1 MAAAAAEA
9 ADNATAVKIKNN
21 TLISKKK
28 QGLLYAVLV
37 YFLSDFCYNKTV
49 NNSIEVAMKKIVA
62 GILAHVDAGKT
73 TLAEAMLYRTGKLRK
88 IGRVDHGD
96 TALDTHT
103 LERERGIT
111 IFASQAV
118 FSTDKIEVTLLDTPG
133 HVDFSSETERVL
145 GVLDYAILV
154 ISGLD
159 GVQAH
164 TRTLWKLLKVYN
176 VPTFVFVTKMDFA
189 RKSRDEIIKNL
200 NSELDGSFI
209 DFSDISTVGEELALC
224 SESMME
230 KFLGGEVL
238 TDDEIAKAIAA
249 RQVIPCF
256 FGSGLK
262 TEGIDESI
270 AAMERFTLQKIYPS
284 SFGAKVFKISH
295 DPQGVRLTHIKVTG
309 GSVKVRDIIND
320 EKVSGIRIY
329 SGAKFAASD
338 EVGAGE
344 ICVLTGL
351 DNTCNGQGLGF
362 ESSGESAVLEP
373 VMNYRIVL
381 PKECDAQTMLPKLR
395 ELEEEDPQLH
405 VSWNSHLREI
415 HVGLM
420 GEVQAEILKSI
431 VAERFGVNIDIDSG
445 RVMYKETIADT
456 VEGVGHYE
464 PLRHYAEVHL
474 IMEPLPRGSGLLFKS
489 DCSEDVLDR
498 NWQRLI
504 LMHLGE
510 KQHLGVLTGSP
521 ITDMKITLAAGRAHV
536 KHTEGGDFRQ
546 ATYRAVRQGLMKAK
560 SRLLEPYFSFRLEV
574 PNEQIGRA
582 ISDIRMK
589 SGTFDSP
596 EDSGGISILK
606 GKAPV
611 TELNGYASEVA
622 AYTGGRGH
630 LYCESA
636 GYDECHNAEKVIA
649 ELAYDPEADL
659 DNTPDSVFCAHG
671 GGFGVK
677 WDKVEEYMHLE
688 SCLKKEKP
696 FTPSVN
702 RRNLHIDDKELEAI
716 MEREFGKPKYEL
728 YRPKEKAADEEN
740 ETVELSDR
748 KNYVLVDGY
757 NVIFAWDE
765 LKSLADTDLGAA
777 RERLMEILCNYGAYT
792 KNDVVLVFDAYKVPG
807 NTGER
812 FDFHNIHVAYTK
824 ERELGDVYIER
835 LISEIGKN
843 DRVRVVTSDNLIQL
857 SAVRFGV
864 LRMSAAEFER
874 EVDSVH
880 AKIGKFLDEIRE
892 KNSKTTVDEITEI

>member
-1 MAAAAAEA
+1 
-9 ADNATAVKIKNN
+9 
-21 TLISKKK
+21 
-28 QGLLYAVLV
+28 
-37 YFLSDFCYNKTV
+37 
-49 NNSIEVAMKKIVA
+49 MKKIVA

-133 HVDFSSETERVL
+133 HVDFSSETERTL
-145 GVLDYAILV
+145 SVLDYAILV

-159 GVQAH
+159 GVQSH
-164 TRTLWKLLKVYN
+164 TLTLWKLLKFYN
-176 VPTFVFVTKMDFA
+176 IPTFVFVTKMDFA
-189 RKSRDEIIKNL
+189 RKSREEIIENL
-200 NSELDGSFI
+200 NSELDGEFV
-209 DFSDISTVGEELALC
+209 DFGDKEAVSENMALC
-224 SESMME
+224 SERLME
-230 KFLGGEVL
+230 KYLSGEEI
-238 TDDEIAKAIAA
+238 DEKEIAEAIKL
-249 RQVIPCF
+249 RKIFPCF

-262 TEGIDESI
+262 LDGIDKFIKALEEYTI
-270 AAMERFTLQKIYPS
+270 QPEYPEG
-284 SFGAKVFKISH
+284 FGAKVFKISH
-295 DPQGVRLTHIKVTG
+295 DSQGVRLTHVKVTG
-309 GSVKVRDIIND
+309 GSVKVREMIGD
-320 EKVSGIRIY
+320 EKISGIRIY
-329 SGAKFAASD
+329 SGAKFTTAD
-338 EVGAGE
+338 EVGSGG
-344 ICVLTGL
+344 ICALTGL
-351 DNTCNGQGLGF
+351 DKTHNGQGLGF
-362 ESSGESAVLEP
+362 EDAGEKPTLEP
-373 VMNYRIVL
+373 VMNYRVVL
-381 PKECDAQTMLPKLR
+381 PDGCDADTLLPKLR

-405 VSWNSHLREI
+405 VTWNSHLKEI

-431 VAERFGVNIDIDSG
+431 FAERFGVKIDIDSG
-445 RVMYKETIADT
+445 RVMYKETVENT

-474 IMEPLPRGSGLLFKS
+474 IMEPLPRGAGLIFKT
-489 DCSEDVLDR
+489 DCSEDTLDR

-521 ITDMKITLAAGRAHV
+521 ITDMKITLAAGRAHI

-546 ATYRAVRQGLMKAK
+546 ATYRAVRHGLMQAK
-560 SRLLEPYFSFRLEV
+560 SKLLEPYFSFRLEV
-574 PNEQIGRA
+574 PSEQIGRA
-582 ISDIRMK
+582 INDIRMK
-589 SGTFDSP
+589 SGCFESP
-596 EDSGGISILK
+596 EESGGISVLS
-606 GKAPV
+606 GRAPV

-622 AYTGGRGH
+622 AYTGGRGR

-636 GYDECHNAEKVIA
+636 GYDDCHNAEKVIA

-659 DNTPDSVFCAHG
+659 ENTPDSVFCAHG

-677 WDKVEEYMHLE
+677 WNKVGEYMHLE
-688 SCLKKEKP
+688 SCLEKEKP
-696 FTPSVN
+696 YTPPIN

-716 MEREFGKPKYEL
+716 MEREFGKPRYEL
-728 YRPKEKAADEEN
+728 YRPTAKKNDGNQTDFEMTE
-740 ETVELSDR
+740 R
-748 KNYVLVDGY
+748 KSYVLVDGY

-765 LKSLADTDLGAA
+765 LKRLADTDLGAA
-777 RERLMEILCNYGAYT
+777 RERLMEILCNYSAYT
-792 KNDVVLVFDAYKVPG
+792 KNNVVLVFDAYKVPG

-812 FDFHNIHVAYTK
+812 FDFHNIHVVYTK
-824 ERELGDVYIER
+824 ERELGDVYIEK

-892 KNSKTTVDEITEI
+892 KNPKTKIDEISKI

>member
-1 MAAAAAEA
+1 
-9 ADNATAVKIKNN
+9 
-21 TLISKKK
+21 
-28 QGLLYAVLV
+28 
-37 YFLSDFCYNKTV
+37 
-49 NNSIEVAMKKIVA
+49 MKKIIA

-96 TALDTHT
+96 TALDTHA

-118 FSTDKIEVTLLDTPG
+118 FSTDKMEVTLLDTPG
-133 HVDFSSETERVL
+133 HVDFSSETERTL

-159 GVQAH
+159 GVQSH
-164 TRTLWKLLKVYN
+164 TLTLWKLLRLYG

-189 RKSRDEIIKNL
+189 RKSREEIIENL
-200 NSELDGSFI
+200 NSELDGEFV
-209 DFSDISTVGEELALC
+209 DFGDEAAMSEGLALC

-230 KFLGGEVL
+230 KYLGGE
-238 TDDEIAKAIAA
+238 TIDEREIAEAIKL
-249 RQVIPCF
+249 RQVFPCF

-262 TEGIDESI
+262 LDGIDEFIDALEKYTIQPEYSE
-270 AAMERFTLQKIYPS
+270 A
-284 SFGAKVFKISH
+284 FGAKVFKISH

-309 GSVKVRDIIND
+309 GSIKVREMIGD
-320 EKVSGIRIY
+320 EKISGIRIY
-329 SGAKFAASD
+329 SGAKFTTAD
-338 EVGAGE
+338 EGKSGE
-344 ICVLTGL
+344 ICALTGL
-351 DNTCNGQGLGF
+351 DKTHNGQGLGF
-362 ESSGESAVLEP
+362 EAAGERSTLEP
-373 VMNYRIVL
+373 VMNYRVVL
-381 PKECDAQTMLPKLR
+381 PDGCDADTILPKLR

-405 VSWNSHLREI
+405 VTWNSHLKEI

-420 GEVQAEILKSI
+420 GDVQAEILKSI
-431 VAERFGVNIDIDSG
+431 VAERFGVKIDIDSG
-445 RVMYKETIADT
+445 RVMYKETIENK
-456 VEGVGHYE
+456 VEGIGHYE

-474 IMEPLPRGSGLLFKS
+474 IMEPLPRGSGLVFRT
-489 DCSEDVLDR
+489 DCSEDTLDR

-521 ITDMKITLAAGRAHV
+521 ITDMRITLAAGRAHI

-546 ATYRAVRQGLMKAK
+546 ATYRAVRQGLMQAK
-560 SRLLEPYFSFRLEV
+560 SKLLEPYFSFRLEV
-574 PNEQIGRA
+574 PSEQIGRA
-582 ISDIRMK
+582 INDIRMR
-589 SGTFDSP
+589 SGSFDSP
-596 EDSGGISILK
+596 EESGGISVLR
-606 GKAPV
+606 GRAPV

-622 AYTGGRGH
+622 AYTGGRGR

-636 GYDECHNAEKVIA
+636 GYDDCHNAEKVIA

-659 DNTPDSVFCAHG
+659 ENTPDSVFCAHG

-677 WDKVEEYMHLE
+677 WNKVGEYMHLE
-688 SCLKKEKP
+688 SCLEKEKP
-696 FTPSVN
+696 YTPPVN

-728 YRPKEKAADEEN
+728 YRPTAKKNDGNQTDFEMTE
-740 ETVELSDR
+740 R
-748 KNYVLVDGY
+748 KSYVLVDGY

-777 RERLMEILCNYGAYT
+777 RERLMEILCNYSAYT
-792 KNDVVLVFDAYKVPG
+792 KNNVVLVFDAYKVPG

-812 FDFHNIHVAYTK
+812 FDFHNIHVVYTK
-824 ERELGDVYIER
+824 ERELGDVYIEK

-892 KNSKTTVDEITEI
+892 KNPKTKIDEIVK

>member
-1 MAAAAAEA
+1 
-9 ADNATAVKIKNN
+9 
-21 TLISKKK
+21 
-28 QGLLYAVLV
+28 
-37 YFLSDFCYNKTV
+37 
-49 NNSIEVAMKKIVA
+49 MKKIIA

-96 TALDTHT
+96 TALDTHA

-118 FSTDKIEVTLLDTPG
+118 FSTYKMEVTLLDTPG
-133 HVDFSSETERVL
+133 HVDFSSETERTL

-159 GVQAH
+159 GVQSH
-164 TRTLWKLLKVYN
+164 TLTLWKLLRLYG

-189 RKSRDEIIKNL
+189 RKSREEIIENL
-200 NSELDGSFI
+200 NSELDGEFV
-209 DFSDISTVGEELALC
+209 DFGDEAAMSEGLALC

-230 KFLGGEVL
+230 KYLGGE
-238 TDDEIAKAIAA
+238 TIDEREIAEAIKL
-249 RQVIPCF
+249 RQVFPCF

-262 TEGIDESI
+262 LDGIDEFIDALEKYTIQPEYSE
-270 AAMERFTLQKIYPS
+270 A
-284 SFGAKVFKISH
+284 FGAKVFKISH

-309 GSVKVRDIIND
+309 GSIKVREMIGD
-320 EKVSGIRIY
+320 EKISGIRIY
-329 SGAKFAASD
+329 SGAKFTTAD
-338 EVGAGE
+338 EGKSGE
-344 ICVLTGL
+344 ICALTGL
-351 DNTCNGQGLGF
+351 DKTHNGQGLGF
-362 ESSGESAVLEP
+362 EAAGERPTLEP
-373 VMNYRIVL
+373 VMNYRVVL
-381 PKECDAQTMLPKLR
+381 PDGCDADTILPKLR

-405 VSWNSHLREI
+405 VTWNSHLKEI

-420 GEVQAEILKSI
+420 GDVQAEILKSI
-431 VAERFGVNIDIDSG
+431 VAERFGVKIDIDSG
-445 RVMYKETIADT
+445 RVMYKETIENK
-456 VEGVGHYE
+456 VEGIGHYE

-474 IMEPLPRGSGLLFKS
+474 IMEPLPRGSGLVFRT
-489 DCSEDVLDR
+489 DCSEDTLDR

-521 ITDMKITLAAGRAHV
+521 ITDMRITLAAGRAHI

-546 ATYRAVRQGLMKAK
+546 ATYRAVRQGLMQAK
-560 SRLLEPYFSFRLEV
+560 SKLLEPYFSFRLEV
-574 PNEQIGRA
+574 PSEQIGRA
-582 ISDIRMK
+582 INDIRMR
-589 SGTFDSP
+589 SGSFDSP
-596 EDSGGISILK
+596 EESGGISVLR
-606 GKAPV
+606 GRAPV

-622 AYTGGRGH
+622 AYTGGRGR

-636 GYDECHNAEKVIA
+636 GYDDCHNAEKVIA

-659 DNTPDSVFCAHG
+659 ENTPDSVFCAHG

-677 WDKVEEYMHLE
+677 WNKVGEYMHLE
-688 SCLKKEKP
+688 SCLEKEKP
-696 FTPSVN
+696 YTPPVN

-728 YRPKEKAADEEN
+728 YRPTAKKNDGNQTDFEMTE
-740 ETVELSDR
+740 R
-748 KNYVLVDGY
+748 KSYVLVDGY

-777 RERLMEILCNYGAYT
+777 RERLMEILCNYSAYT
-792 KNDVVLVFDAYKVPG
+792 KNNVVLVFDAYKVPG

-812 FDFHNIHVAYTK
+812 FDFHNIHVVYTK
-824 ERELGDVYIER
+824 ERELGDVYIEK

-864 LRMSAAEFER
+864 LRMSAVEFER

-892 KNSKTTVDEITEI
+892 KNPKTKIDEIVK

>member
-1 MAAAAAEA
+1 
-9 ADNATAVKIKNN
+9 
-21 TLISKKK
+21 
-28 QGLLYAVLV
+28 
-37 YFLSDFCYNKTV
+37 
-49 NNSIEVAMKKIVA
+49 MKKIIA

-111 IFASQAV
+111 IFASQAI
-118 FSTDKIEVTLLDTPG
+118 FSTDKMEVTLLDTPG
-133 HVDFSSETERVL
+133 HVDFSSETERTL

-159 GVQAH
+159 GVQSH
-164 TRTLWKLLKVYN
+164 TLTLWKLLRLYG

-189 RKSRDEIIKNL
+189 RKSREEIIENL
-200 NSELDGSFI
+200 NSELDGEFV
-209 DFSDISTVGEELALC
+209 DFGDEAAMSEGLALC

-230 KFLGGEVL
+230 KYLGGE
-238 TDDEIAKAIAA
+238 TIDEREIAEAIKL
-249 RQVIPCF
+249 RQVFPCF

-262 TEGIDESI
+262 LDGIDEFIDALEKYTIQPEYS
-270 AAMERFTLQKIYPS
+270 EV
-284 SFGAKVFKISH
+284 FGAKVFKISH

-309 GSVKVRDIIND
+309 GSIKVREMIGN
-320 EKVSGIRIY
+320 EKISGIRIY
-329 SGAKFAASD
+329 SGAKFTTAD
-338 EVGAGE
+338 EGKSGE
-344 ICVLTGL
+344 ICALTGL
-351 DNTCNGQGLGF
+351 DKTHNGQGLGF
-362 ESSGESAVLEP
+362 ESAGERPTLEP
-373 VMNYRIVL
+373 VMNYRVVL
-381 PKECDAQTMLPKLR
+381 PDGCDADTILPKLR

-405 VSWNSHLREI
+405 VTWNSHLKEI

-420 GEVQAEILKSI
+420 GDVQAEILKSI
-431 VAERFGVNIDIDSG
+431 VAERFGVKIDIDSG
-445 RVMYKETIADT
+445 RVMYKETIENK
-456 VEGVGHYE
+456 VEGIGHYE

-474 IMEPLPRGSGLLFKS
+474 IMEPLPRGSGLVFRT
-489 DCSEDVLDR
+489 DCSEDTLDR

-521 ITDMKITLAAGRAHV
+521 ITDMRITLAAGRAHI

-546 ATYRAVRQGLMKAK
+546 ATYRAVRQGLMQAK
-560 SRLLEPYFSFRLEV
+560 SKLLEPYFSFRLEV
-574 PNEQIGRA
+574 PSEQIGRA
-582 ISDIRMK
+582 INDIRMK
-589 SGTFDSP
+589 SGSFDSP
-596 EDSGGISILK
+596 EESGGISVRR
-606 GKAPV
+606 GRAPV

-622 AYTGGRGH
+622 AYTGGRGR

-636 GYDECHNAEKVIA
+636 GYDDCHNAEKVIA

-659 DNTPDSVFCAHG
+659 ENTPDSVFCAHG

-677 WDKVEEYMHLE
+677 WNKVGEYMHLE
-688 SCLKKEKP
+688 SCLEKEKP
-696 FTPSVN
+696 YTPPVN

-728 YRPKEKAADEEN
+728 YRPTSKKNDGNQTDFEMTE
-740 ETVELSDR
+740 R
-748 KNYVLVDGY
+748 KSYVLVDGY

-777 RERLMEILCNYGAYT
+777 RERLMEILCNYSAYT
-792 KNDVVLVFDAYKVPG
+792 KNNVVLVFDAYKVPG

-812 FDFHNIHVAYTK
+812 FDFHNIHVVYTK
-824 ERELGDVYIER
+824 ERELGDVYIEK

-892 KNSKTTVDEITEI
+892 KNPKTKIDEIVK

>member
-1 MAAAAAEA
+1 
-9 ADNATAVKIKNN
+9 
-21 TLISKKK
+21 
-28 QGLLYAVLV
+28 
-37 YFLSDFCYNKTV
+37 
-49 NNSIEVAMKKIVA
+49 MKKIIA

-96 TALDTHT
+96 TALDTHA

-118 FSTDKIEVTLLDTPG
+118 FSTDKMEVTLLDTPG
-133 HVDFSSETERVL
+133 HVDFSSETERTL

-159 GVQAH
+159 GVQSH
-164 TRTLWKLLKVYN
+164 TLTLWKLLRLYG

-189 RKSRDEIIKNL
+189 RKSREEIIENL
-200 NSELDGSFI
+200 NSELDGEFV
-209 DFSDISTVGEELALC
+209 DFGDEAAMSEGLALC

-230 KFLGGEVL
+230 KYLGGE
-238 TDDEIAKAIAA
+238 TIDEREIAEAIKL
-249 RQVIPCF
+249 RQVFPCF

-262 TEGIDESI
+262 LDGIDEFIDALEKYTIQPEYSE
-270 AAMERFTLQKIYPS
+270 A
-284 SFGAKVFKISH
+284 FGAKVFKISH

-309 GSVKVRDIIND
+309 GSIKVREMIGD
-320 EKVSGIRIY
+320 EKISGIRIY
-329 SGAKFAASD
+329 SGAKFTTAD
-338 EVGAGE
+338 EGKLGE
-344 ICVLTGL
+344 ICALTGL
-351 DNTCNGQGLGF
+351 DKTHNGQGLGI
-362 ESSGESAVLEP
+362 EAAGERPTLEP
-373 VMNYRIVL
+373 VMNYRVVL
-381 PKECDAQTMLPKLR
+381 PDGCDADTILPKLR

-405 VSWNSHLREI
+405 VTWNSHLKEI

-420 GEVQAEILKSI
+420 GDVQAEILKSI
-431 VAERFGVNIDIDSG
+431 VAERFGVKIDIDSG
-445 RVMYKETIADT
+445 RVMYKETIENK
-456 VEGVGHYE
+456 VEGIGHYE

-474 IMEPLPRGSGLLFKS
+474 IMEPLPRGSGLVFRT
-489 DCSEDVLDR
+489 DCSEDTLDR

-521 ITDMKITLAAGRAHV
+521 ITDMRITLAAGRAHI

-546 ATYRAVRQGLMKAK
+546 ATYRAVRQGLMQAK
-560 SRLLEPYFSFRLEV
+560 SKLLEPYFSFRLEV
-574 PNEQIGRA
+574 PSEQIGRA
-582 ISDIRMK
+582 INDIRMR
-589 SGTFDSP
+589 SGSFDSP
-596 EDSGGISILK
+596 EESGGISVLR
-606 GKAPV
+606 GRAPV

-622 AYTGGRGH
+622 AYTGGRGR

-636 GYDECHNAEKVIA
+636 GYDDCHNAEKVIA

-659 DNTPDSVFCAHG
+659 ENTPDSVFCAHG

-677 WDKVEEYMHLE
+677 WNKVGEYMHLE
-688 SCLKKEKP
+688 SCLEKEKP
-696 FTPSVN
+696 YTPPVN

-728 YRPKEKAADEEN
+728 YRPTAKKNDGNQTDFEMTE
-740 ETVELSDR
+740 R
-748 KNYVLVDGY
+748 KSYVLVDGY

-777 RERLMEILCNYGAYT
+777 RERLMEILCNYSAYT
-792 KNDVVLVFDAYKVPG
+792 KNNVVLVFDAYKVPG

-812 FDFHNIHVAYTK
+812 FDFHNIHVVYTK
-824 ERELGDVYIER
+824 ERELGDVYIEK

-892 KNSKTTVDEITEI
+892 KNPKTKIDEIVK

>member
-1 MAAAAAEA
+1 
-9 ADNATAVKIKNN
+9 
-21 TLISKKK
+21 
-28 QGLLYAVLV
+28 
-37 YFLSDFCYNKTV
+37 
-49 NNSIEVAMKKIVA
+49 MKKIIA

-118 FSTDKIEVTLLDTPG
+118 FSTDKMEVTLLDTPG
-133 HVDFSSETERVL
+133 HVDFSSETERTL

-159 GVQAH
+159 GVQSH
-164 TRTLWKLLKVYN
+164 TLTLWKLLRLYG

-189 RKSRDEIIKNL
+189 RKSREEIIENL
-200 NSELDGSFI
+200 NSELDG
-209 DFSDISTVGEELALC
+209 DFVDFGDEAAMSEGVALC

-230 KFLGGEVL
+230 KYLGGETV
-238 TDDEIAKAIAA
+238 DEREIAEAIKL
-249 RQVIPCF
+249 RQVFPCF

-262 TEGIDESI
+262 LDGIDEFIDALEKYTIQPEYSE
-270 AAMERFTLQKIYPS
+270 A
-284 SFGAKVFKISH
+284 FGAKVFKISH

-309 GSVKVRDIIND
+309 GSIKVREMIGD
-320 EKVSGIRIY
+320 EKISGIRIY
-329 SGAKFAASD
+329 SGAKFTTAD
-338 EVGAGE
+338 EGKSGE
-344 ICVLTGL
+344 ICALTGL
-351 DNTCNGQGLGF
+351 DKTHNGQGLGF
-362 ESSGESAVLEP
+362 EAAGERPTLEP
-373 VMNYRIVL
+373 VMNYRVVL
-381 PKECDAQTMLPKLR
+381 PDGCDADTILPKLR

-405 VSWNSHLREI
+405 VTWNSHLKEI

-420 GEVQAEILKSI
+420 GDVQAEILKSI
-431 VAERFGVNIDIDSG
+431 VAERFGVKIDIDSG
-445 RVMYKETIADT
+445 RVMYRETIENK
-456 VEGVGHYE
+456 VEGIGHYE

-474 IMEPLPRGSGLLFKS
+474 IMEPLPRGSGLVFRT
-489 DCSEDVLDR
+489 DCSEDTLDR

-521 ITDMKITLAAGRAHV
+521 ITDMRITLAAGRAHI

-546 ATYRAVRQGLMKAK
+546 ATYRAVRQGLMQAK
-560 SRLLEPYFSFRLEV
+560 SKLLEPYFSFRLEV
-574 PNEQIGRA
+574 PSEQIGRA
-582 ISDIRMK
+582 INDIRMR
-589 SGTFDSP
+589 SGSFDSP
-596 EDSGGISILK
+596 EESGGISVLR
-606 GKAPV
+606 GRAPV

-622 AYTGGRGH
+622 AYTGGRGR

-636 GYDECHNAEKVIA
+636 GYDDCHNAEKVIA

-659 DNTPDSVFCAHG
+659 ENTPDSVFCAHG

-677 WDKVEEYMHLE
+677 WNKVGEYMHLE
-688 SCLKKEKP
+688 SCLEKEKP
-696 FTPSVN
+696 YTPPVN

-728 YRPKEKAADEEN
+728 YRP
-740 ETVELSDR
+740 TVKKNDGNQTDFEMTER
-748 KNYVLVDGY
+748 KSYVLVDGY

-777 RERLMEILCNYGAYT
+777 RERLMEILCNYSAYT
-792 KNDVVLVFDAYKVPG
+792 KNNVVLVFDAYKVPG

-812 FDFHNIHVAYTK
+812 FDFHNIHVVYTK
-824 ERELGDVYIER
+824 ERELGDVYIEK

-880 AKIGKFLDEIRE
+880 AKISKFLDEIRE
-892 KNSKTTVDEITEI
+892 KNPKTKIDEIVK

>member
-1 MAAAAAEA
+1 
-9 ADNATAVKIKNN
+9 
-21 TLISKKK
+21 
-28 QGLLYAVLV
+28 
-37 YFLSDFCYNKTV
+37 
-49 NNSIEVAMKKIVA
+49 MKKIIA

-96 TALDTHT
+96 TALDTHA

-118 FSTDKIEVTLLDTPG
+118 FSTDKMEVTLLDTPG
-133 HVDFSSETERVL
+133 HVDFSSETERTL

-159 GVQAH
+159 GVQSH
-164 TRTLWKLLKVYN
+164 TLTLWKLLRLYG

-189 RKSRDEIIKNL
+189 RKSREEIIENL
-200 NSELDGSFI
+200 NSELDGEFV
-209 DFSDISTVGEELALC
+209 DFGDEAAMSEGLALC

-230 KFLGGEVL
+230 KYLGGE
-238 TDDEIAKAIAA
+238 TIDEREIAEAIKL
-249 RQVIPCF
+249 RQVFPCF

-262 TEGIDESI
+262 LDGIDEFIDALEKYTIQPEYSE
-270 AAMERFTLQKIYPS
+270 A
-284 SFGAKVFKISH
+284 FGAKVFKISH

-309 GSVKVRDIIND
+309 GSIKVREMIGD
-320 EKVSGIRIY
+320 EKISGIRIY
-329 SGAKFAASD
+329 SGAKFTTAD
-338 EVGAGE
+338 EGKSGE
-344 ICVLTGL
+344 ICALTGL
-351 DNTCNGQGLGF
+351 DKTHNGQGLGF
-362 ESSGESAVLEP
+362 EAAGERPTLEP
-373 VMNYRIVL
+373 VMNYRVVL
-381 PKECDAQTMLPKLR
+381 PDGCDADTILPKLR

-405 VSWNSHLREI
+405 VTWNSHLKEI

-420 GEVQAEILKSI
+420 GDVQAEILKSI
-431 VAERFGVNIDIDSG
+431 VAERLGVKIDIDSG
-445 RVMYKETIADT
+445 RVMYKETIENK
-456 VEGVGHYE
+456 VEGIGHYE

-474 IMEPLPRGSGLLFKS
+474 IMEPLPRGSGLVFRT
-489 DCSEDVLDR
+489 DCSEDTLDR

-521 ITDMKITLAAGRAHV
+521 ITDMRITLAAGRAHI

-546 ATYRAVRQGLMKAK
+546 ATYRAVRQGLMQAK
-560 SRLLEPYFSFRLEV
+560 SKLLEPYFSFRLEV
-574 PNEQIGRA
+574 PSEQIGRA
-582 ISDIRMK
+582 INDIRMR
-589 SGTFDSP
+589 SGSFDSP
-596 EDSGGISILK
+596 EESGGISVLR
-606 GKAPV
+606 GRAPV

-622 AYTGGRGH
+622 AYTGGRGR

-636 GYDECHNAEKVIA
+636 GYDDCHNAEKVIA

-659 DNTPDSVFCAHG
+659 ENTPDSVFCAHG

-677 WDKVEEYMHLE
+677 WNKVGEYMHLE
-688 SCLKKEKP
+688 SCLEKEKP
-696 FTPSVN
+696 YTPPVN

-728 YRPKEKAADEEN
+728 YRPTAKKN
-740 ETVELSDR
+740 EGNQTDFEMTER
-748 KNYVLVDGY
+748 KSYVLVDGY

-777 RERLMEILCNYGAYT
+777 RERLMEILCNYSAYT
-792 KNDVVLVFDAYKVPG
+792 KNNVVLVFDAYKVPG

-812 FDFHNIHVAYTK
+812 FDFHNIHVVYTK
-824 ERELGDVYIER
+824 ERELGDVYIEK

-892 KNSKTTVDEITEI
+892 KNPKTKIDEIVK

>member
-1 MAAAAAEA
+1 
-9 ADNATAVKIKNN
+9 
-21 TLISKKK
+21 
-28 QGLLYAVLV
+28 
-37 YFLSDFCYNKTV
+37 
-49 NNSIEVAMKKIVA
+49 MKKIIA

-96 TALDTHT
+96 TALDTHA

-118 FSTDKIEVTLLDTPG
+118 FSTDKMEVTLLDTPG
-133 HVDFSSETERVL
+133 HVDFSSETERTL

-159 GVQAH
+159 GVQSH
-164 TRTLWKLLKVYN
+164 TLTLWKLLRLYG

-189 RKSRDEIIKNL
+189 RKSREEIIENL
-200 NSELDGSFI
+200 NSELDGEFV
-209 DFSDISTVGEELALC
+209 DFGDEAAMSEGLALC
-224 SESMME
+224 NESMME
-230 KFLGGEVL
+230 KYLGGE
-238 TDDEIAKAIAA
+238 TIDEREIAEAIKL
-249 RQVIPCF
+249 RQVFPCF

-262 TEGIDESI
+262 LDGIDEFIDALEKYTIQPEYS
-270 AAMERFTLQKIYPS
+270 ET
-284 SFGAKVFKISH
+284 FGAKVFKISH

-309 GSVKVRDIIND
+309 GSIKVREMIGD
-320 EKVSGIRIY
+320 EKISGIRIY
-329 SGAKFAASD
+329 SGAKFTTAD
-338 EVGAGE
+338 EGKSGE
-344 ICVLTGL
+344 ICALTGL
-351 DNTCNGQGLGF
+351 DKTHNGQGLGF
-362 ESSGESAVLEP
+362 EAAGERPTLEP
-373 VMNYRIVL
+373 VMNYRVVL
-381 PKECDAQTMLPKLR
+381 PDGCDADTILPKLR

-405 VSWNSHLREI
+405 VTWNSHLKEI

-420 GEVQAEILKSI
+420 GDVQAEILKSI
-431 VAERFGVNIDIDSG
+431 VAERFGVKIDIDSG
-445 RVMYKETIADT
+445 RVMYKETIENK
-456 VEGVGHYE
+456 VEGIGHYE

-474 IMEPLPRGSGLLFKS
+474 IMEPLPRGSGLVFRT
-489 DCSEDVLDR
+489 DCSEDTLDR

-521 ITDMKITLAAGRAHV
+521 ITDMRITLAAGRAHI

-546 ATYRAVRQGLMKAK
+546 ATYRAVRQGLMQAK
-560 SRLLEPYFSFRLEV
+560 SKLLEPYFSFRLEV
-574 PNEQIGRA
+574 PSEQIGRA
-582 ISDIRMK
+582 INDIRMK
-589 SGTFDSP
+589 SGSFDSP
-596 EDSGGISILK
+596 EESGGISVLR
-606 GKAPV
+606 GRAPV

-622 AYTGGRGH
+622 AYTGGRGR

-636 GYDECHNAEKVIA
+636 GYDDCHNAEKVIA

-659 DNTPDSVFCAHG
+659 ENTPDSVFCAHG

-677 WDKVEEYMHLE
+677 WNKVGEYMHLE
-688 SCLKKEKP
+688 SCLEKEKP
-696 FTPSVN
+696 YTPPVN

-728 YRPKEKAADEEN
+728 YRPTAKKNDGNQTDFEMTE
-740 ETVELSDR
+740 R
-748 KNYVLVDGY
+748 KSYVLVDGY

-777 RERLMEILCNYGAYT
+777 RERLMEILCNYSAYT
-792 KNDVVLVFDAYKVPG
+792 KNNVVLVFDAYKVPG

-812 FDFHNIHVAYTK
+812 FDFHNIHVVYTK
-824 ERELGDVYIER
+824 ERELGDVYIEK

-892 KNSKTTVDEITEI
+892 KNPKTKIDEIVK

>member
-1 MAAAAAEA
+1 
-9 ADNATAVKIKNN
+9 
-21 TLISKKK
+21 
-28 QGLLYAVLV
+28 
-37 YFLSDFCYNKTV
+37 
-49 NNSIEVAMKKIVA
+49 MKKIVA

-133 HVDFSSETERVL
+133 HVDFSSETERTL
-145 GVLDYAILV
+145 SVLDYAILV

-159 GVQAH
+159 GVQSH
-164 TRTLWKLLKVYN
+164 TLTLWKLLKLYN

-189 RKSRDEIIKNL
+189 RKSREEIIENL
-200 NSELDGSFI
+200 NSELDGEFV
-209 DFSDISTVGEELALC
+209 DFCDEAAMAEGLALC
-224 SESMME
+224 SESLME
-230 KFLGGEVL
+230 KYLGGE
-238 TDDEIAKAIAA
+238 TIDEKEIAKTVKM
-249 RQVIPCF
+249 RQVFPCF

-262 TEGIDESI
+262 LDGIDEFIS
-270 AAMERFTLQKIYPS
+270 ALEKYTVESEYPEA
-284 SFGAKVFKISH
+284 FGAKVFKISH

-309 GSVKVRDIIND
+309 GSVKVREMIGD
-320 EKVSGIRIY
+320 EKISGIRIY
-329 SGAKFAASD
+329 SGAKFTTAD
-338 EVGAGE
+338 EVKSGE
-344 ICVLTGL
+344 ICALTGL
-351 DNTCNGQGLGF
+351 DKTRNGQGIGF
-362 ESSGESAVLEP
+362 EAAGEKPMLEP
-373 VMNYRIVL
+373 VMNYRVVL
-381 PKECDAQTMLPKLR
+381 PPECDADTLLPKLR

-405 VSWNSHLREI
+405 VTWNSHLKEI

-431 VAERFGVNIDIDSG
+431 VAERFGVKIAIDSG
-445 RVMYKETIADT
+445 RVMYKETIENT

-474 IMEPLPRGSGLLFKS
+474 ILEPLPRGSGLVLKT
-489 DCSEDVLDR
+489 DCSEDTLDR

-521 ITDMKITLAAGRAHV
+521 ITDMKITLAAGRAHI

-546 ATYRAVRQGLMKAK
+546 ATYRAVRQGLMQAK
-560 SRLLEPYFSFRLEV
+560 SKLLEPYFSFRLEV
-574 PNEQIGRA
+574 PSEQIGRA
-582 ISDIRMK
+582 INDIRMK
-589 SGTFDSP
+589 LGSFDSP
-596 EDSGGISILK
+596 EESGGMSVLR

-622 AYTGGRGH
+622 AYTGGRGR

-636 GYDECHNAEKVIA
+636 GYDDCHNAEKVIA
-649 ELAYDPEADL
+649 EMNYNPEADL

-671 GGFGVK
+671 GGFAVK
-677 WDKVEEYMHLE
+677 WNKVGEYMHLE
-688 SCLKKEKP
+688 SCLEKEKP
-696 FTPSVN
+696 YTPPVN

-728 YRPKEKAADEEN
+728 YRTTARNEEATADI
-740 ETVELSDR
+740 ELTER

-777 RERLMEILCNYGAYT
+777 RERLMEIMCNYSAYT
-792 KNDVVLVFDAYKVPG
+792 KNNVVLVFDAYKVPG
-807 NTGER
+807 NKGER
-812 FDFHNIHVAYTK
+812 FDFHNIHVVYTK
-824 ERELGDVYIER
+824 ERELGDVYIEK

-892 KNSKTTVDEITEI
+892 KNPKTKIDEII

>member
-1 MAAAAAEA
+1 
-9 ADNATAVKIKNN
+9 
-21 TLISKKK
+21 
-28 QGLLYAVLV
+28 
-37 YFLSDFCYNKTV
+37 
-49 NNSIEVAMKKIVA
+49 MKKIIA

-96 TALDTHT
+96 TALDTHA

-118 FSTDKIEVTLLDTPG
+118 FSTDKMEVTLLDTPG
-133 HVDFSSETERVL
+133 HVDFSSETERTL

-159 GVQAH
+159 GVQSH
-164 TRTLWKLLKVYN
+164 TLTLWKLLRLYG

-189 RKSRDEIIKNL
+189 RKSREEIIENL
-200 NSELDGSFI
+200 NSELDG
-209 DFSDISTVGEELALC
+209 DFVDFGDEAAMSEGLALC

-230 KFLGGEVL
+230 KYLCGE
-238 TDDEIAKAIAA
+238 TIDEREIAEAIKL
-249 RQVIPCF
+249 RQVFPCF

-262 TEGIDESI
+262 LDGIDEFIDALEKYTIQPEYSE
-270 AAMERFTLQKIYPS
+270 A
-284 SFGAKVFKISH
+284 FGAKVFKISH

-309 GSVKVRDIIND
+309 GSIKVREMIGD
-320 EKVSGIRIY
+320 EKISGIRIY
-329 SGAKFAASD
+329 SGAKFTTAD
-338 EVGAGE
+338 EGKSGE
-344 ICVLTGL
+344 ICALTGL
-351 DNTCNGQGLGF
+351 DKTHNGQGLGF
-362 ESSGESAVLEP
+362 EAAGERPTLEP
-373 VMNYRIVL
+373 VMNYRVVL
-381 PKECDAQTMLPKLR
+381 PDGCDADTILPKLR

-405 VSWNSHLREI
+405 VTWNSHLKEI

-420 GEVQAEILKSI
+420 GDVQAEILKSI
-431 VAERFGVNIDIDSG
+431 VAERFGVKIDIDSG
-445 RVMYKETIADT
+445 RVMYKETIENK
-456 VEGVGHYE
+456 VEGIGHYE

-474 IMEPLPRGSGLLFKS
+474 IMEPLPRGSGLVFRT
-489 DCSEDVLDR
+489 DCSEDTLDR

-521 ITDMKITLAAGRAHV
+521 ITDMRITLAAGRAHI

-546 ATYRAVRQGLMKAK
+546 ATYRAVRQGLMQAK
-560 SRLLEPYFSFRLEV
+560 SKLLEPYFSFRLEV
-574 PNEQIGRA
+574 PSEQIGRA
-582 ISDIRMK
+582 INDIRMK
-589 SGTFDSP
+589 SGSFDSP
-596 EDSGGISILK
+596 EESGGISVLR
-606 GKAPV
+606 GRAPV

-622 AYTGGRGH
+622 AYTGGRGR

-636 GYDECHNAEKVIA
+636 GYDDCHNAEKVIA

-659 DNTPDSVFCAHG
+659 ENTPDSVFCAHG

-677 WDKVEEYMHLE
+677 WNKVGEYMHLE
-688 SCLKKEKP
+688 SCLEKEKP
-696 FTPSVN
+696 YTPPVN

-728 YRPKEKAADEEN
+728 YRP
-740 ETVELSDR
+740 TVKKNDGNQTDFEMTER
-748 KNYVLVDGY
+748 KSYVLVDGY

-777 RERLMEILCNYGAYT
+777 RERLMEILCNYSAYT
-792 KNDVVLVFDAYKVPG
+792 KNNVVLVFDAYKVPG

-812 FDFHNIHVAYTK
+812 FDFHNIHVVYTN
-824 ERELGDVYIER
+824 ERELGDVYIEK

-892 KNSKTTVDEITEI
+892 KNPKTKIDEIVK

>member
-1 MAAAAAEA
+1 
-9 ADNATAVKIKNN
+9 
-21 TLISKKK
+21 
-28 QGLLYAVLV
+28 
-37 YFLSDFCYNKTV
+37 
-49 NNSIEVAMKKIVA
+49 MKKIIA

-96 TALDTHT
+96 TALDTHA

-118 FSTDKIEVTLLDTPG
+118 FSTDKMEVTLLDTPG
-133 HVDFSSETERVL
+133 HVDFSSETERTL

-159 GVQAH
+159 GVQSH
-164 TRTLWKLLKVYN
+164 TLTLWKLLRLYG

-189 RKSRDEIIKNL
+189 RKSREEIIENL
-200 NSELDGSFI
+200 NSELDGEFV
-209 DFSDISTVGEELALC
+209 DFGDEAAMSEGLALC
-224 SESMME
+224 NESMME
-230 KFLGGEVL
+230 KYLGGE
-238 TDDEIAKAIAA
+238 TIDEREISEAIKL
-249 RQVIPCF
+249 RQVFPCF

-262 TEGIDESI
+262 LDGIDEFIDALEKYTIQPEYSE
-270 AAMERFTLQKIYPS
+270 A
-284 SFGAKVFKISH
+284 FGAKVFKISH

-309 GSVKVRDIIND
+309 GSIKVREMIGD
-320 EKVSGIRIY
+320 EKISGIRIY
-329 SGAKFAASD
+329 SGAKFTTAD
-338 EVGAGE
+338 EGKSGE
-344 ICVLTGL
+344 ICALTGL
-351 DNTCNGQGLGF
+351 DKTHNGQGLGF
-362 ESSGESAVLEP
+362 EAAGERPTLEP
-373 VMNYRIVL
+373 VMNYRVVL
-381 PKECDAQTMLPKLR
+381 PDGCDADTILPKLR

-405 VSWNSHLREI
+405 VTWNSHLKEI

-420 GEVQAEILKSI
+420 GDVQAEILKSI
-431 VAERFGVNIDIDSG
+431 VAERFGVKIDIDSG
-445 RVMYKETIADT
+445 RVMYKETIENK
-456 VEGVGHYE
+456 VEGIGHYE

-474 IMEPLPRGSGLLFKS
+474 IMEPLPRGSGLVFRT
-489 DCSEDVLDR
+489 DCSEDTLDR

-521 ITDMKITLAAGRAHV
+521 ITDMRITLAAGRAHI

-546 ATYRAVRQGLMKAK
+546 ATYRAVRQGLMQAK
-560 SRLLEPYFSFRLEV
+560 SKLLEPYFSFRLEV
-574 PNEQIGRA
+574 PSEQIGRA
-582 ISDIRMK
+582 INDIRMR
-589 SGTFDSP
+589 SGSFDSP
-596 EDSGGISILK
+596 EESGGISVLR
-606 GKAPV
+606 GRAPV

-622 AYTGGRGH
+622 AYTGGRGR

-636 GYDECHNAEKVIA
+636 GYDDCHNAEKVIA

-659 DNTPDSVFCAHG
+659 ENTPDSVFCAHG

-677 WDKVEEYMHLE
+677 WNKVGEYMHLE
-688 SCLKKEKP
+688 SCLEKEKP
-696 FTPSVN
+696 YTPPVN

-728 YRPKEKAADEEN
+728 YRPTAKKNDEYQTDFEMT
-740 ETVELSDR
+740 ER
-748 KNYVLVDGY
+748 KSYVLVDGY

-777 RERLMEILCNYGAYT
+777 RERLMEILCNYSAYT
-792 KNDVVLVFDAYKVPG
+792 KNNVVLVFDAYKVPG

-812 FDFHNIHVAYTK
+812 FDFHNIHVVYTK
-824 ERELGDVYIER
+824 ERELGDVYIEK

-892 KNSKTTVDEITEI
+892 KNPKTKIDEIVK

>member
-1 MAAAAAEA
+1 
-9 ADNATAVKIKNN
+9 
-21 TLISKKK
+21 
-28 QGLLYAVLV
+28 
-37 YFLSDFCYNKTV
+37 
-49 NNSIEVAMKKIVA
+49 MKKIIA

-96 TALDTHT
+96 TALDTHA

-118 FSTDKIEVTLLDTPG
+118 FSTDKMEVTLLDTPG
-133 HVDFSSETERVL
+133 HVDFSSETERTL

-159 GVQAH
+159 GVQSH
-164 TRTLWKLLKVYN
+164 TLTLWKLLRLYG

-189 RKSRDEIIKNL
+189 RKSREEIIENL
-200 NSELDGSFI
+200 NSELDG
-209 DFSDISTVGEELALC
+209 DFVDFGDEAAMSEGLALC

-230 KFLGGEVL
+230 KYLGGE
-238 TDDEIAKAIAA
+238 TIDEREIAEAIKL
-249 RQVIPCF
+249 RQVFPCF

-262 TEGIDESI
+262 LDGIDEFIDALEKYTIQPEYSE
-270 AAMERFTLQKIYPS
+270 A
-284 SFGAKVFKISH
+284 FGAKVFKISH

-309 GSVKVRDIIND
+309 GSIKVREMIGD
-320 EKVSGIRIY
+320 EKISGIRIY
-329 SGAKFAASD
+329 SGAKFTTAD
-338 EVGAGE
+338 EGKSGE

-351 DNTCNGQGLGF
+351 DKTHNGQGLGF
-362 ESSGESAVLEP
+362 EAAGERPTLEP
-373 VMNYRIVL
+373 VMNYRVVL
-381 PKECDAQTMLPKLR
+381 PDGCDADTILPKLR

-405 VSWNSHLREI
+405 VTWNSHLKEI

-420 GEVQAEILKSI
+420 GDVQAEILKSI
-431 VAERFGVNIDIDSG
+431 VAERFGVKIDIDSG
-445 RVMYKETIADT
+445 RVMYKETIENK
-456 VEGVGHYE
+456 VEGIGHYE

-474 IMEPLPRGSGLLFKS
+474 IMEPLPRGSGLVFRT
-489 DCSEDVLDR
+489 DCSEDTLDR

-521 ITDMKITLAAGRAHV
+521 ITDMRITLAAGRAHI

-546 ATYRAVRQGLMKAK
+546 ATYRAVRQGLMQAK
-560 SRLLEPYFSFRLEV
+560 SKLLEPYFSFRLEV
-574 PNEQIGRA
+574 PSEQIGRA
-582 ISDIRMK
+582 INDIRMK
-589 SGTFDSP
+589 SGSFDSP
-596 EDSGGISILK
+596 EESGGISVLR
-606 GKAPV
+606 GRAPV

-622 AYTGGRGH
+622 AYTGGRGR

-636 GYDECHNAEKVIA
+636 GYDDCHNAEKVIA

-659 DNTPDSVFCAHG
+659 ENIPDSVFCAHG
-671 GGFGVK
+671 GGFVVK
-677 WDKVEEYMHLE
+677 WNKVGEYMHLE
-688 SCLKKEKP
+688 SCLEKEKP
-696 FTPSVN
+696 YTPPVN

-728 YRPKEKAADEEN
+728 YRP
-740 ETVELSDR
+740 TVKKNDGNQTDFEMTER
-748 KNYVLVDGY
+748 KSYVLVDGY

-777 RERLMEILCNYGAYT
+777 RERLMEILCNYSAYT
-792 KNDVVLVFDAYKVPG
+792 KNNVVLVFDAYKVPG

-812 FDFHNIHVAYTK
+812 FDFHNIHVVYTK
-824 ERELGDVYIER
+824 ERELGDVYIEK

-892 KNSKTTVDEITEI
+892 KNPKTKIDEIVK

>member
-1 MAAAAAEA
+1 MTKT
-9 ADNATAVKIKNN
+9 NIKNN
-21 TLISKKK
+21 ANK
-28 QGLLYAVLV
+28 GCHNGNPYLLFVGFLVEYFQNVLGQ
-37 YFLSDFCYNKTV
+37 CRTN
-49 NNSIEVAMKKIVA
+49 EVAMKKIVA

-133 HVDFSSETERVL
+133 HVDFSSETERTL
-145 GVLDYAILV
+145 SVLDYAILV

-159 GVQAH
+159 GVQSH
-164 TRTLWKLLKVYN
+164 TLTLWKLLKLYN

-189 RKSRDEIIKNL
+189 RKSREEIIENL
-200 NSELDGSFI
+200 NSELDGEFV
-209 DFSDISTVGEELALC
+209 DFCDEAAMAEGLALC
-224 SESMME
+224 SESLME
-230 KFLGGEVL
+230 KYLGGE
-238 TDDEIAKAIAA
+238 TIDEKEIAKAVKM
-249 RQVIPCF
+249 RQVFPCF

-262 TEGIDESI
+262 LDGIDEFI
-270 AAMERFTLQKIYPS
+270 GALEKYTVEPEYPEA
-284 SFGAKVFKISH
+284 FGAKVFKISH

-309 GSVKVRDIIND
+309 GSVKVREMVGD
-320 EKVSGIRIY
+320 EKISGIRLY
-329 SGAKFAASD
+329 SGAKFTTAD
-338 EVGAGE
+338 EVKSGE
-344 ICVLTGL
+344 ICALTGL
-351 DNTCNGQGLGF
+351 DKTRNGQGIGF
-362 ESSGESAVLEP
+362 EAAGEKPTLEP
-373 VMNYRIVL
+373 VMNYRVVL
-381 PKECDAQTMLPKLR
+381 PPECDADTLLPKLR

-405 VSWNSHLREI
+405 VTWNSHLKEI

-431 VAERFGVNIDIDSG
+431 VAERFGVKIDIDSG
-445 RVMYKETIADT
+445 RVMYKETIENT

-474 IMEPLPRGSGLLFKS
+474 IMEPLPRGGGLVFKT
-489 DCSEDVLDR
+489 DCSEDTLDR

-521 ITDMKITLAAGRAHV
+521 ITDMKITLAAGRAHI

-546 ATYRAVRQGLMKAK
+546 ATYRAVRQGLMQAK

-574 PNEQIGRA
+574 PSEQIGRA
-582 ISDIRMK
+582 INDIRMK
-589 SGTFDSP
+589 SGSFDSP
-596 EDSGGISILK
+596 EESGGVSVLR

-622 AYTGGRGH
+622 AYTGGRGR

-636 GYDECHNAEKVIA
+636 GYDDCHNAEKVIA
-649 ELAYDPEADL
+649 EMNYNPEADL

-671 GGFGVK
+671 GGFAVK
-677 WDKVEEYMHLE
+677 WNRVGEYMHLE
-688 SCLKKEKP
+688 SCLEKEKP
-696 FTPSVN
+696 YTPPVN

-728 YRPKEKAADEEN
+728 YRTTARNEEA
-740 ETVELSDR
+740 TTDIELTER

-777 RERLMEILCNYGAYT
+777 RERLMEIMCNYSAYT
-792 KNDVVLVFDAYKVPG
+792 KNNVVLVFDAYKVPG
-807 NTGER
+807 NKGER
-812 FDFHNIHVAYTK
+812 FDFHNIHVVYTK
-824 ERELGDVYIER
+824 ERELGDVYIEK

-892 KNSKTTVDEITEI
+892 KNPKTKIDEII

>member
-1 MAAAAAEA
+1 
-9 ADNATAVKIKNN
+9 
-21 TLISKKK
+21 
-28 QGLLYAVLV
+28 
-37 YFLSDFCYNKTV
+37 
-49 NNSIEVAMKKIVA
+49 MKKIIA

-96 TALDTHT
+96 TALDTHA

-118 FSTDKIEVTLLDTPG
+118 FSTDKMEVTLLDTPG
-133 HVDFSSETERVL
+133 HVDFSSETERTL

-159 GVQAH
+159 GVQSH
-164 TRTLWKLLKVYN
+164 TLTLWKLLRLYG

-189 RKSRDEIIKNL
+189 RKSREEIIENL
-200 NSELDGSFI
+200 NSELDG
-209 DFSDISTVGEELALC
+209 DFVDFGDEAAMSEGLALC

-230 KFLGGEVL
+230 KYLGGE
-238 TDDEIAKAIAA
+238 TIDEREIAEAIKL
-249 RQVIPCF
+249 RQVFPCF

-262 TEGIDESI
+262 LDGIDEFIDALEKYTIQPEYSE
-270 AAMERFTLQKIYPS
+270 A
-284 SFGAKVFKISH
+284 FGAKVFKISH

-309 GSVKVRDIIND
+309 GSIKVREMIGD
-320 EKVSGIRIY
+320 EKISGIRIY
-329 SGAKFAASD
+329 SGAKFTTAD
-338 EVGAGE
+338 EGKSGE
-344 ICVLTGL
+344 ICALTGL
-351 DNTCNGQGLGF
+351 DKTHNGQGLGF
-362 ESSGESAVLEP
+362 EAAGERPTLEP
-373 VMNYRIVL
+373 VMNYRVVL
-381 PKECDAQTMLPKLR
+381 PDGCDADTILPKLR

-405 VSWNSHLREI
+405 VTWNSHLKEI

-420 GEVQAEILKSI
+420 GDVQAEILKSI
-431 VAERFGVNIDIDSG
+431 VAERFGVKIDIDSG
-445 RVMYKETIADT
+445 RVMYKETIENK
-456 VEGVGHYE
+456 VEGIGHYE

-474 IMEPLPRGSGLLFKS
+474 IMEPLPRGSGLVFRT
-489 DCSEDVLDR
+489 DCSEDTLDR

-521 ITDMKITLAAGRAHV
+521 ITDMRITLAAGRAHI

-546 ATYRAVRQGLMKAK
+546 ATYRAVRQGLMQAK
-560 SRLLEPYFSFRLEV
+560 SKLLEPYFSFRLEV
-574 PNEQIGRA
+574 PSEQIGRA
-582 ISDIRMK
+582 INDIRMK
-589 SGTFDSP
+589 SGSFDSP
-596 EDSGGISILK
+596 EESGGISVLR
-606 GKAPV
+606 GRAPV

-622 AYTGGRGH
+622 AYTGGRGR

-636 GYDECHNAEKVIA
+636 GYDDCHNAEKVIA

-659 DNTPDSVFCAHG
+659 ENTPDSVFCAHG

-677 WDKVEEYMHLE
+677 WNKVGEYMHLE
-688 SCLKKEKP
+688 SCLEKEKP
-696 FTPSVN
+696 YTPPVN

-728 YRPKEKAADEEN
+728 YRP
-740 ETVELSDR
+740 TVKKNNGNQTDFEMTER
-748 KNYVLVDGY
+748 KSYVLVDGY

-777 RERLMEILCNYGAYT
+777 RERLMEILCNYSAYT
-792 KNDVVLVFDAYKVPG
+792 KNNVVLVFDAYKVPG

-812 FDFHNIHVAYTK
+812 FDFHNIHVVYTK
-824 ERELGDVYIER
+824 ERELGDVYIEK

-892 KNSKTTVDEITEI
+892 KNPKTKIDEIVK

>member
-1 MAAAAAEA
+1 
-9 ADNATAVKIKNN
+9 
-21 TLISKKK
+21 
-28 QGLLYAVLV
+28 
-37 YFLSDFCYNKTV
+37 
-49 NNSIEVAMKKIVA
+49 MKKIIA

-96 TALDTHT
+96 TALDTHA

-118 FSTDKIEVTLLDTPG
+118 FSTDKMEVTLLDTPG
-133 HVDFSSETERVL
+133 HVDFSSETERTL

-159 GVQAH
+159 GVQSH
-164 TRTLWKLLKVYN
+164 TLTLWKLLRLYG

-189 RKSRDEIIKNL
+189 RKSREEIIENL
-200 NSELDGSFI
+200 NSELDGEFV
-209 DFSDISTVGEELALC
+209 DFGDEAAMSEGLALC

-230 KFLGGEVL
+230 KYLGGE
-238 TDDEIAKAIAA
+238 TIDEREIAEAIKL
-249 RQVIPCF
+249 RQVFPCF

-262 TEGIDESI
+262 LDGIDEFIDALEKYTIQPEYS
-270 AAMERFTLQKIYPS
+270 ET
-284 SFGAKVFKISH
+284 FGAKVFKISH

-309 GSVKVRDIIND
+309 GSIKVREMIGD
-320 EKVSGIRIY
+320 EKISGIRIY
-329 SGAKFAASD
+329 SGAKFTTAD
-338 EVGAGE
+338 EGKSGE
-344 ICVLTGL
+344 ICALTGL
-351 DNTCNGQGLGF
+351 DKTHNGQGLGF
-362 ESSGESAVLEP
+362 EAAGERPTLEP
-373 VMNYRIVL
+373 VMNYRVVL
-381 PKECDAQTMLPKLR
+381 PDGCDADTILPKLR

-405 VSWNSHLREI
+405 VTWNSHLKEI

-420 GEVQAEILKSI
+420 GDVQAEILKSI
-431 VAERFGVNIDIDSG
+431 VAERFGVKIDIDLG
-445 RVMYKETIADT
+445 RVMYKETIENK
-456 VEGVGHYE
+456 VEGIGHYE

-474 IMEPLPRGSGLLFKS
+474 IMEPLPRGSGLVFRT
-489 DCSEDVLDR
+489 DCSEDTLDR

-521 ITDMKITLAAGRAHV
+521 ITDMRITLAAGRAHI

-546 ATYRAVRQGLMKAK
+546 ATYRAVRQGLMQAK
-560 SRLLEPYFSFRLEV
+560 SKLLEPYFSFRLEV
-574 PNEQIGRA
+574 PSEQIGRA
-582 ISDIRMK
+582 INDIRMR
-589 SGTFDSP
+589 SGSFDSP
-596 EDSGGISILK
+596 EESGGISVLR
-606 GKAPV
+606 GRAPV

-622 AYTGGRGH
+622 AYTGGRGR

-636 GYDECHNAEKVIA
+636 GYDDCHNAEKVIA
-649 ELAYDPEADL
+649 ELDYDPEADL
-659 DNTPDSVFCAHG
+659 ENTPDSVFCAHG
-671 GGFGVK
+671 GGFVVK
-677 WDKVEEYMHLE
+677 WNKVGEYMHLE
-688 SCLKKEKP
+688 SCLEKEKP
-696 FTPSVN
+696 YTPPVN

-728 YRPKEKAADEEN
+728 YRP
-740 ETVELSDR
+740 TVKKNDGNQTDFEMTER
-748 KNYVLVDGY
+748 KSYVLVDGY

-765 LKSLADTDLGAA
+765 LKSLADTNLGAA
-777 RERLMEILCNYGAYT
+777 RERLMEILCNYSAYT
-792 KNDVVLVFDAYKVPG
+792 KNNVVLVFDAYKVPG

-812 FDFHNIHVAYTK
+812 FDFHNIHVVYTK
-824 ERELGDVYIER
+824 ERELGDVYIEK

-864 LRMSAAEFER
+864 MRMSAAEFER

-892 KNSKTTVDEITEI
+892 KNPKTKIDEIVK

>member
-1 MAAAAAEA
+1 
-9 ADNATAVKIKNN
+9 
-21 TLISKKK
+21 
-28 QGLLYAVLV
+28 
-37 YFLSDFCYNKTV
+37 
-49 NNSIEVAMKKIVA
+49 MKKIIA

-96 TALDTHT
+96 TALDTHA

-118 FSTDKIEVTLLDTPG
+118 FSTDKMEVTLLDTPG
-133 HVDFSSETERVL
+133 HVDFSSETERTL

-159 GVQAH
+159 GVQSH
-164 TRTLWKLLKVYN
+164 TLTLWKLLRLYS

-189 RKSRDEIIKNL
+189 RKSREEIIENL
-200 NSELDGSFI
+200 NSELDG
-209 DFSDISTVGEELALC
+209 DFVDFGDEAAMSEGLALC

-230 KFLGGEVL
+230 KYFGGE
-238 TDDEIAKAIAA
+238 TIDEREIAEAIKL
-249 RQVIPCF
+249 RQVFPCF

-262 TEGIDESI
+262 LDGIDEFIDALEKYTIQPEYS
-270 AAMERFTLQKIYPS
+270 EV
-284 SFGAKVFKISH
+284 FGAKVFKISH

-309 GSVKVRDIIND
+309 GSIKVREMIGD
-320 EKVSGIRIY
+320 EKISGIRIY
-329 SGAKFAASD
+329 SGAKFTTAD
-338 EVGAGE
+338 EGKSGE
-344 ICVLTGL
+344 ICALTGL
-351 DNTCNGQGLGF
+351 DKTHNGQGLGF
-362 ESSGESAVLEP
+362 EAAGERPTLEP
-373 VMNYRIVL
+373 VMNYRVVL
-381 PKECDAQTMLPKLR
+381 PDGCDADTILPKLR

-405 VSWNSHLREI
+405 VTWNSHLKEI

-420 GEVQAEILKSI
+420 GDVQAEILKSI
-431 VAERFGVNIDIDSG
+431 VAERFGVKIDIDSG
-445 RVMYKETIADT
+445 RVMYKETIENK
-456 VEGVGHYE
+456 VEGIGHYE

-474 IMEPLPRGSGLLFKS
+474 IMEPLPRGSGLVFRT
-489 DCSEDVLDR
+489 DCSEDTLDR

-521 ITDMKITLAAGRAHV
+521 ITDMRITLAAGRAHI

-546 ATYRAVRQGLMKAK
+546 ATYRAVRQGLMQAK
-560 SRLLEPYFSFRLEV
+560 SKLLEPYFSFRLEV
-574 PNEQIGRA
+574 PSEQIGRA
-582 ISDIRMK
+582 INDIRMR
-589 SGTFDSP
+589 SGSFDSP
-596 EDSGGISILK
+596 EESGGISVLR
-606 GKAPV
+606 GRAPV

-622 AYTGGRGH
+622 AYTGGRGR

-636 GYDECHNAEKVIA
+636 GYDDCHNAEKVIA

-659 DNTPDSVFCAHG
+659 ENTPDSVFCAHG

-677 WDKVEEYMHLE
+677 WNKVGEYMHLE
-688 SCLKKEKP
+688 SCLEKEKP
-696 FTPSVN
+696 YTPPVN

-728 YRPKEKAADEEN
+728 YRPTAKKNDGNQTDFEMTE
-740 ETVELSDR
+740 R
-748 KNYVLVDGY
+748 KSYVLVDGY

-777 RERLMEILCNYGAYT
+777 RERLMEILCNYSAYT
-792 KNDVVLVFDAYKVPG
+792 KNNVVLVFDAYKVPG

-812 FDFHNIHVAYTK
+812 FDFHNIHVVYTK
-824 ERELGDVYIER
+824 ERELGDVYIEK

-892 KNSKTTVDEITEI
+892 KNPKTKIDEIVK

>member
-1 MAAAAAEA
+1 
-9 ADNATAVKIKNN
+9 
-21 TLISKKK
+21 
-28 QGLLYAVLV
+28 
-37 YFLSDFCYNKTV
+37 
-49 NNSIEVAMKKIVA
+49 MKKIIA

-96 TALDTHT
+96 TALDTHA

-118 FSTDKIEVTLLDTPG
+118 FSTDKMEVTLLDTPG
-133 HVDFSSETERVL
+133 HVDFSSETERTL

-159 GVQAH
+159 GVQSH
-164 TRTLWKLLKVYN
+164 TLTLWKLLRLYS

-189 RKSRDEIIKNL
+189 RKSREEIIENL
-200 NSELDGSFI
+200 NSELDG
-209 DFSDISTVGEELALC
+209 DFVDFGDEAAMSEGLALC
-224 SESMME
+224 NESMME
-230 KFLGGEVL
+230 KYLGGE
-238 TDDEIAKAIAA
+238 TIDEREIAEAIKL
-249 RQVIPCF
+249 RQVFPCF

-262 TEGIDESI
+262 LDGIDEFIDALEKYTIQPEYSE
-270 AAMERFTLQKIYPS
+270 A
-284 SFGAKVFKISH
+284 FGAKVFKISH

-309 GSVKVRDIIND
+309 GSIKVREMIGD
-320 EKVSGIRIY
+320 EKISGIRIY
-329 SGAKFAASD
+329 SGAKFTTAD
-338 EVGAGE
+338 EGKSGE
-344 ICVLTGL
+344 ICALTGL
-351 DNTCNGQGLGF
+351 DKTHNGQGLGF
-362 ESSGESAVLEP
+362 EAAGERPTLEP
-373 VMNYRIVL
+373 VMNYRVVL
-381 PKECDAQTMLPKLR
+381 PDECDADTILPKLR

-405 VSWNSHLREI
+405 VTWNSHLKEI

-420 GEVQAEILKSI
+420 GDVQAEILKSI
-431 VAERFGVNIDIDSG
+431 VAERFGVKIDIDSG
-445 RVMYKETIADT
+445 RVMYKETIENK
-456 VEGVGHYE
+456 VEGIGHYE

-474 IMEPLPRGSGLLFKS
+474 IMEPLPRDSGLVFRT
-489 DCSEDVLDR
+489 DCSEDTLDR

-521 ITDMKITLAAGRAHV
+521 ITDMRITLAAGRAHI

-546 ATYRAVRQGLMKAK
+546 ATYRAVRQGLMQAK
-560 SRLLEPYFSFRLEV
+560 SKLLEPYFSFRLEV
-574 PNEQIGRA
+574 PSEQIGRA
-582 ISDIRMK
+582 INDIRMR
-589 SGTFDSP
+589 SGSFDSP
-596 EDSGGISILK
+596 EESGGISVLR
-606 GKAPV
+606 GRAPV

-622 AYTGGRGH
+622 AYTGGRGR

-636 GYDECHNAEKVIA
+636 GYDDCHNAEKVIA

-659 DNTPDSVFCAHG
+659 ENTPDSVFCAHG

-677 WDKVEEYMHLE
+677 WNKVGEYMHLE
-688 SCLKKEKP
+688 SCLEKEKP
-696 FTPSVN
+696 YTPPVN
-702 RRNLHIDDKELEAI
+702 RRNLYIDDKELEAI

-728 YRPKEKAADEEN
+728 YRPTAKKNDGNQTDFEMTE
-740 ETVELSDR
+740 R
-748 KNYVLVDGY
+748 KSYVLVDGY

-777 RERLMEILCNYGAYT
+777 RERLMEILCNYSAYT
-792 KNDVVLVFDAYKVPG
+792 KNNVVLVFDAYKVPG

-812 FDFHNIHVAYTK
+812 FDFHNIHVVYTK
-824 ERELGDVYIER
+824 ERELGDVYIEK

-892 KNSKTTVDEITEI
+892 KNPKTKIDEIVK

>member
-1 MAAAAAEA
+1 
-9 ADNATAVKIKNN
+9 
-21 TLISKKK
+21 
-28 QGLLYAVLV
+28 
-37 YFLSDFCYNKTV
+37 
-49 NNSIEVAMKKIVA
+49 MKKIIA

-96 TALDTHT
+96 TALDTHA

-118 FSTDKIEVTLLDTPG
+118 FSTDKMEVTLLDTPG
-133 HVDFSSETERVL
+133 HVDFSSETERTL

-159 GVQAH
+159 GVQSH
-164 TRTLWKLLKVYN
+164 TLTLWKLLRLYS

-189 RKSRDEIIKNL
+189 RKSREEIIENL
-200 NSELDGSFI
+200 NSELDGEFV
-209 DFSDISTVGEELALC
+209 DFGDEAAMSEGLALC

-230 KFLGGEVL
+230 KYLGGE
-238 TDDEIAKAIAA
+238 TIDEREIAEAIKL
-249 RQVIPCF
+249 RQVFPCF

-262 TEGIDESI
+262 LDGIDEFIDALEKYTIQPEYSE
-270 AAMERFTLQKIYPS
+270 A
-284 SFGAKVFKISH
+284 FGAKVFKISH

-309 GSVKVRDIIND
+309 GSIKVREMIGD
-320 EKVSGIRIY
+320 EKISGIRIY
-329 SGAKFAASD
+329 SGAKFTTAD
-338 EVGAGE
+338 EGRSGE
-344 ICVLTGL
+344 ICALTGL
-351 DNTCNGQGLGF
+351 DKTHNGQGLGF
-362 ESSGESAVLEP
+362 EAAGERPTLEP
-373 VMNYRIVL
+373 VMNYRVVL
-381 PKECDAQTMLPKLR
+381 PDGCDADTILPKLR

-405 VSWNSHLREI
+405 VTWNSHLKEI

-420 GEVQAEILKSI
+420 GDVQAEILKSI
-431 VAERFGVNIDIDSG
+431 VAERFGVKIDIDSG
-445 RVMYKETIADT
+445 RVMYKETIENK
-456 VEGVGHYE
+456 VEGIGHYE

-474 IMEPLPRGSGLLFKS
+474 IMEPLPRGSGLVFRT
-489 DCSEDVLDR
+489 DCSEDTLDR

-521 ITDMKITLAAGRAHV
+521 ITDMRITLAAGRAHI

-546 ATYRAVRQGLMKAK
+546 ATYRAVRQGLMQAK
-560 SRLLEPYFSFRLEV
+560 SKLLEPYFSFRLEV
-574 PNEQIGRA
+574 PSEQIGRA
-582 ISDIRMK
+582 INDIRMK
-589 SGTFDSP
+589 SGSFDSP
-596 EDSGGISILK
+596 EESGGISVLR
-606 GKAPV
+606 GRAPV

-622 AYTGGRGH
+622 AYTGGRGR

-636 GYDECHNAEKVIA
+636 GYDDCHNAEKVIA

-659 DNTPDSVFCAHG
+659 ENTPDSVFCAHG

-677 WDKVEEYMHLE
+677 WNKVGEYMHLE
-688 SCLKKEKP
+688 SCLEKEKP
-696 FTPSVN
+696 YTPPVN

-728 YRPKEKAADEEN
+728 YRPTAKNNDEN
-740 ETVELSDR
+740 QTDFELTER
-748 KNYVLVDGY
+748 KSYVLVDGY

-777 RERLMEILCNYGAYT
+777 RERLMEILCNYSAYT
-792 KNDVVLVFDAYKVPG
+792 KNNVVLVFDAYKVPG

-812 FDFHNIHVAYTK
+812 FDFHNIHVVYTK
-824 ERELGDVYIER
+824 ERELGDIYIEK

-892 KNSKTTVDEITEI
+892 KNPKTKIDEIVK

>member
-1 MAAAAAEA
+1 
-9 ADNATAVKIKNN
+9 
-21 TLISKKK
+21 
-28 QGLLYAVLV
+28 
-37 YFLSDFCYNKTV
+37 
-49 NNSIEVAMKKIVA
+49 MKKIVA

-133 HVDFSSETERVL
+133 HVDFSSETERTL
-145 GVLDYAILV
+145 SVLDYAILV

-159 GVQAH
+159 GVQSH
-164 TRTLWKLLKVYN
+164 TLTLWKLLKLYN

-189 RKSRDEIIKNL
+189 RKSREEIIENL
-200 NSELDGSFI
+200 NSELDGEFV
-209 DFSDISTVGEELALC
+209 DFGDEKAVSENMALC
-224 SESMME
+224 SESLME
-230 KFLGGEVL
+230 KYLSGEEI
-238 TDDEIAKAIAA
+238 DEKEIAEAIKL
-249 RQVIPCF
+249 RKIFPCF

-262 TEGIDESI
+262 LDGIDKFIKALEEYTI
-270 AAMERFTLQKIYPS
+270 QPEYPEV
-284 SFGAKVFKISH
+284 FGAKVFKISH
-295 DPQGVRLTHIKVTG
+295 DSQGVRLTHVKVTG
-309 GSVKVRDIIND
+309 GSVKVREMIGD
-320 EKVSGIRIY
+320 EKISGIRIY
-329 SGAKFAASD
+329 SGAKFTTAD
-338 EVGAGE
+338 EVESGG
-344 ICVLTGL
+344 ICALTGL
-351 DNTCNGQGLGF
+351 DKTYNGQGLGF
-362 ESSGESAVLEP
+362 EDAGEKPTLEP
-373 VMNYRIVL
+373 VMNYRVVL
-381 PKECDAQTMLPKLR
+381 PDGCDADTLLPKLR

-405 VSWNSHLREI
+405 VTWNSHLKEI

-431 VAERFGVNIDIDSG
+431 VAERFDVKIDIDSG
-445 RVMYKETIADT
+445 RVMYKETIENT

-474 IMEPLPRGSGLLFKS
+474 IMEPLPRGAGLIFKT
-489 DCSEDVLDR
+489 DCSEDTLDR

-521 ITDMKITLAAGRAHV
+521 ITDMKITLAAGRAHI

-546 ATYRAVRQGLMKAK
+546 ATYRAVRQGLMQAK
-560 SRLLEPYFSFRLEV
+560 SKLLEPYFLFRLEV
-574 PNEQIGRA
+574 PSEQIGRA
-582 ISDIRMK
+582 INDIRMK
-589 SGTFDSP
+589 SGSFESP
-596 EDSGGISILK
+596 EESGGISVLS
-606 GKAPV
+606 GRAPV

-622 AYTGGRGH
+622 AYTGGRGR

-636 GYDECHNAEKVIA
+636 GYDDCHNAEKVIA

-659 DNTPDSVFCAHG
+659 ENTPDSVFCAHG

-677 WDKVEEYMHLE
+677 WNKVGEYMHLE
-688 SCLKKEKP
+688 SCLEKEKP
-696 FTPSVN
+696 YTPPVN

-716 MEREFGKPKYEL
+716 MEREFGKPRYEL
-728 YRPKEKAADEEN
+728 YRPTAKKNDGNQTDFEMTE
-740 ETVELSDR
+740 R
-748 KNYVLVDGY
+748 KSYVLVDGY

-765 LKSLADTDLGAA
+765 LKRLADTDLGAA
-777 RERLMEILCNYGAYT
+777 RERLMEILCNYSAYT
-792 KNDVVLVFDAYKVPG
+792 KNNVVLVFDAYKVPG

-812 FDFHNIHVAYTK
+812 FDFHNIHVVYTK
-824 ERELGDVYIER
+824 ERELGDVYIEK

-843 DRVRVVTSDNLIQL
+843 DRVWVVTSDNLIQL

-892 KNSKTTVDEITEI
+892 KNPKTKIDEISKI